1 MSAKSKPI
9 PSSSRVVPIRAEPIE
24 LAQFLKFAGA
34 AESGGQAKQAIAD
47 GEVRLK
53 GVIETRKG
61 KKLVAGDKVTFA
73 GQTLVVQVP

>member
-1 MSAKSKPI
+1 MSAKSKPT

-24 LAQFLKFAGA
+24 LSQFLKFAGA

-47 GEVRLK
+47 GEVQLN
-53 GVIETRKG
+53 GVVETRKG

-73 GQTLVVQVP
+73 GQTLVVKVS